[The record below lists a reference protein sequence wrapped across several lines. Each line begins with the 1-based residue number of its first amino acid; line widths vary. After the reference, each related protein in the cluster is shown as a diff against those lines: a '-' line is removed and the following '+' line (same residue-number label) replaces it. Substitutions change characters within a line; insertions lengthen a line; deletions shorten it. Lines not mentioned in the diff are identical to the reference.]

1 MKRILA
7 VVVCGR
13 LLFDGLTMVVVTV
26 VTVDSSDCSGGSLGG
41 DFSWVWCL
49 CQEMRI
55 MLELE
60 GSCSQGQTR
69 GSKFGGCFVV
79 GQRMHS

>member
-1 MKRILA
+1 MVAARLRRRDVKRILA

-13 LLFDGLTMVVVTV
+13 LLFDGLMMVV

-49 CQEMRI
+49 CQERRT

-60 GSCSQGQTR
+60 GSCSQG
-69 GSKFGGCFVV
+69 
-79 GQRMHS
+79 

>member
-1 MKRILA
+1 MGEGGGEDGGARLRRRDVKRILA

-41 DFSWVWCL
+41 DSSWVRCL
-49 CQEMRI
+49 CLEMRT

-60 GSCSQGQTR
+60 GSCSQG
-69 GSKFGGCFVV
+69 
-79 GQRMHS
+79 